1 MSELDYPGYESS
13 EVSAREVIAIIR
25 RRWWTIGGT
34 LAVFVALAAIL
45 TPRMTPIYR
54 ARATMLIEQSPVR
67 SASKAEDEGPLGDV
81 MLPAQPHQVDTQ
93 VEVLQSG
100 PLQERV
106 KTRIG
111 PLPPGSLLSLTAAE
125 VSKTD
130 II

>member
-1 MSELDYPGYESS
+1 MSELEYPAYVSS
-13 EVSAREVIAIIR
+13 EVSPREVFQILR
-25 RRWWTIGGT
+25 RRWGTIVGT

-100 PLQERV
+100 PLQDRV
-106 KTRIG
+106 RNKIG
-111 PLPPGSLLSLTAAE
+111 PLPP
-125 VSKTD
+125 
-130 II
+130 